1 MNPLKLNQIVLT
13 FVGVCAVE
21 ENTPNSK
28 RIRISLFYALMVVMH
43 VINIAACSLYF
54 IKYISI
60 DYDGAIYAFL
70 AATVLCCLLYILIN
84 LRYHSA
90 KLRFIFSTLHE
101 IRNNGTASYLNKI
114 TANKLIKNFFCFFV
128 FFFECRII

>member
-1 MNPLKLNQIVLT
+1 MNPLKLNQVVLM
-13 FVGVCAVE
+13 FVGVCAAE
-21 ENTPNSK
+21 ENTRNST
-28 RIRISLFYALMVVMH
+28 RIQISLFYALMVVMH

-84 LRYHSA
+84 LRYHSE

-101 IRNNGTASYLNKI
+101 IYINGTPAYLNKI
-114 TANKLIKNFFCFFV
+114 TVNKLIGNVFCFLF
-128 FFFECRII
+128 RL